1 MAEHDTDSIR
11 SELHAA
17 GLRATGA
24 RIAVL
29 QVLRRAERPVSHGD
43 VVAALGTDTWNRATL
58 YRNLIDLE
66 KATLVRRT
74 QLGGTVWRFEAASQE
89 HGVLS
94 HPHFVCTSCRKVV
107 CLPELEVAPRPAANC
122 RRAIAQGAFE
132 VHLLGVCDT
141 CGGAS

>member
-1 MAEHDTDSIR
+1 MASHDIADIRTD
-11 SELHAA
+11 LHAA

-29 QVLRRAERPVSHGD
+29 QILRRAERPVSHGD
-43 VVAALGTDTWNRATL
+43 VVHALGTATWNRATL

-66 KATLVRRT
+66 KAALVRRT
-74 QLGGTVWRFEAASQE
+74 QLGGTVWRFEDARQE

-107 CLPELEVAPRPAANC
+107 CLPELEVAPRAVADC
-122 RRAIAQGAFE
+122 RHAIGQGHFE

-141 CGGAS
+141 CEGTS